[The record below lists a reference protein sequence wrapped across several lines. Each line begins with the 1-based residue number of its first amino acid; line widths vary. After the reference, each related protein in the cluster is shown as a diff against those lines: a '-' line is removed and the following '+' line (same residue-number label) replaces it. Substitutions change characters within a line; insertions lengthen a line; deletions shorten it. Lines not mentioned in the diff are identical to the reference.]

1 MKKVELSELANDV
14 NYAKYKEVYEK
25 GSLEHLKERF
35 VAYQNGMLV
44 YIAHNKDALDMSE
57 ISGISEHDQTPSVF
71 DKIAEKVKGII
82 CKDPI
87 LIIKVGSD
95 SLYYFKK
102 D

>member
-1 MKKVELSELANDV
+1 MKKVELSELTDDV

-44 YIAHNKDALDMSE
+44 YIDYNKKTLDE
-57 ISGISEHDQTPSVF
+57 
-71 DKIAEKVKGII
+71 IAEKVKRII
-82 CKDPI
+82 CDEPV

-95 SLYYFKK
+95 SLYYFEK